1 MIFILHQLDTKSIK
15 SGQYDHETKCRLNSI
30 GDRSG
35 IRTTLATTILCRTLV
50 TDRTT
55 TTSEELLTNANR
67 LNDRALNNV
76 FPPCR
81 SLFICVSWAVSLFSQ
96 PRAFSVS
103 PFFFS
108 LSPSIIHS
116 PLPTIFIL
124 TALHVLSDRHPTRKT
139 HEMAFSLSRDTSA
152 VPYPIGR
159 PMLVLYPQKLRS
171 FVVFPNPLVFSTN
184 SRFNCLPRNAMPTAF
199 DRWPL
204 PLLFRADFEYLT
216 SLLLSALTETKP
228 IF

>member
-103 PFFFS
+103 VLLFDEKRREGGDSQRDPWL
-108 LSPSIIHS
+108 LSFISNLCVVTGLWS
-116 PLPTIFIL
+116 ALEVRNGCKPLYSCACFCYRKSQISVYYL
-124 TALHVLSDRHPTRKT
+124 TK
-139 HEMAFSLSRDTSA
+139 
-152 VPYPIGR
+152 
-159 PMLVLYPQKLRS
+159 
-171 FVVFPNPLVFSTN
+171 
-184 SRFNCLPRNAMPTAF
+184 RNAKTY
-199 DRWPL
+199 W
-204 PLLFRADFEYLT
+204 
-216 SLLLSALTETKP
+216 
-228 IF
+228 